1 MIPFVAGISI
11 SPDLNLISFSLLII
25 LWALLLLLEF
35 IGFSSQWS
43 NRKKK
48 GLLIH
53 LLLFTLGINCS
64 FGYQDHTGDFD
75 KESITVVHLEKLDK
89 TSENYKRYVSIL
101 YTKNNDSTWRKSHC
115 FLYIASSIQELKT
128 GAIFVTANSPKS
140 IKPVFNP
147 GSFDFY
153 KYAKQRQI
161 YHTLYINNQ
170 RDFVVLSFR
179 KDRLSQFLDETRR
192 WIIHTLKANISDP
205 SEAGLTEALL
215 IGFKEDFD
223 QELQE
228 QYTATGVSHIIAVSG
243 MHLGLIYYT
252 LTILIGLFVS
262 KKKARLIGL
271 SVILPLLWAFAL
283 ITGASPSVLRS
294 AVVFTILLLGNAMLK
309 KSGSINALL
318 ASAFFLLVIQPNLI
332 TDIGFQLSY
341 AAVLSI
347 IIFEPMVSRW
357 LYLKNKSMSYLWS
370 MISIT
375 IAAQILTT
383 PIVLYHFKQFPVLF
397 LMTNLV
403 AVPLSSLVLLLAI
416 GLCLFNLIHLPTT
429 LLSEII
435 HICLSGMNTYI
446 GKIAAIPFNSIPI
459 SITISTAIL
468 SYLLII
474 VLPITFRAGKSRSII
489 PLLFIVLLLGISHH
503 VHRQQLLSKR
513 QILILHLSNETLIIH
528 QHGKS
533 AQLYCS
539 MRFTRDTTKLNRLLN
554 QLNKQ
559 LDIQYYHLTGFKHQ
573 PALIRI
579 KEPYSKKAIVIMY
592 ALDKSVHHLKQL
604 GADSSSYSI
613 LIADGSNKLWKIRQW
628 EKQAHELHLRLHST
642 QEKGAFIL
650 PCKHE

>member
-1 MIPFVAGISI
+1 M
-11 SPDLNLISFSLLII
+11 
-25 LWALLLLLEF
+25 LLLEF
-35 IGFSSQWS
+35 IGISSKWT

-64 FGYQDHTGDFD
+64 FGYQDHADDFD
-75 KESITVVHLEKLDK
+75 KGSITLVHIQKVDK

-101 YTKNNDSTWRKSHC
+101 YSKNIDSTWRKSRC
-115 FLYIASSIQELKT
+115 FLYISSSIQELHT
-128 GAIFVTANSPKS
+128 GAIFVTLNPPKS
-140 IKPVFNP
+140 IKPIFNP
-147 GSFDFY
+147 GSFDFSA
-153 KYAKQRQI
+153 YAKRRQI
-161 YHTLYINNQ
+161 HHTLYINNQ
-170 RDFVVLSFR
+170 RDFVVLTYR
-179 KDRLSQFLDETRR
+179 KDRLRHLLDETRK
-192 WIIHTLKANISDP
+192 WIIHTLKANISNP

-215 IGFKEDFD
+215 IGYKEDLD

-243 MHLGLIYYT
+243 MHLGLIFYV
-252 LTILIGLFVS
+252 LTVFISLFVS

-318 ASAFFLLVIQPNLI
+318 ASAFFLLVIEPHLI

-347 IIFEPMVSRW
+347 IIFEPMVSKW
-357 LYLKNKSMSYLWS
+357 LFIKNKLMTYLWS
-370 MISIT
+370 MIAIT
-375 IAAQILTT
+375 LAAQILTT

-397 LMTNLV
+397 LLTNLV

-435 HICLSGMNTYI
+435 HICLSAMNTYI
-446 GKIAAIPFNSIPI
+446 GKIATIPFNSIPI
-459 SITISTAIL
+459 SITITTAIL

-474 VLPITFRAGKSRSII
+474 AVAITCRAGKYRSII
-489 PLLFIVLLLGISHH
+489 ALLFILLLLGLSHH
-503 VHRQQLLSKR
+503 THRQQLFSRR
-513 QILILHLSNETLIIH
+513 QILILHQSNETLIIH

-533 AQLYCS
+533 ARLYCS
-539 MRFTRDTTKLNRLLN
+539 VRFARDTTKLSRVLT

-559 LDIQYYHLTGFKHQ
+559 LAIQFSQLTGLKNQ

-579 KEPYSKKAIVIMY
+579 KEPSTKKTILIMH
-592 ALDKSVHHLKQL
+592 ALDKPVLHLKQL
-604 GADSSSYSI
+604 GADSSSSSI